1 MAMHAGI
8 GLSKVLLLVGAGFT
22 GSIMLRNGRLSDI
35 LSELQ
40 DMLKGLEKSAEKAG
54 TNSELSDALS
64 TQVRRLSMEV
74 RQLASARP
82 VTVISGNSGQAGNM
96 TSLIVPAAT
105 LGALGYGY
113 MWWKG
118 VSLSDLMYVTKRNMA
133 NAVSNLTKHLEQ
145 VSDALAKTK
154 RHLTQ
159 RIEGLDGKLDEQK
172 EISGQIKQEVTDAC
186 GRLENIGFEL
196 DNLQRLVWGLD
207 EKMNAIEDKQNF
219 ACAGVM
225 YLVRYAEGKGGK
237 MPDSLQDGLKG
248 ANRRGFNAGSLK
260 GLQHI
265 TAAIESGNFDKSK
278 TESILQNEIDSL
290 DNKKGLSRTTSIKC

>member
-1 MAMHAGI
+1 MAMHAGM

-22 GSIMLRNGRLSDI
+22 GSIVLRNGRLSDM
-35 LSELQ
+35 LAELQ
-40 DMLKGLEKSAEKAG
+40 DMLKGFEKSAEKAG
-54 TNSELSDALS
+54 PDSELNDALT
-64 TQVRRLSMEV
+64 TQVRRLAMEV

-82 VTVISGNSGQAGNM
+82 VTVFSGSGQAGNV

-118 VSLSDLMYVTKRNMA
+118 ISFSDLMYVTKRNMA

-196 DNLQRLVWGLD
+196 DSLQRLVWGLD
-207 EKMNAIEDKQNF
+207 EKMNVIEDKQNF
-219 ACAGVM
+219 ACSGVL

-237 MPDSLQDGLKG
+237 VPEFLQDGLKG

-278 TESILQNEIDSL
+278 TEAIFQNEMDSL

>member
-1 MAMHAGI
+1 MAMQAGM
-8 GLSKVLLLVGAGFT
+8 GLSKVLLIVGAGFT

-35 LSELQ
+35 LAELQ
-40 DMLKGLEKSAEKAG
+40 EMIKGLEKSAEKAG
-54 TNSELSDALS
+54 TDPELNDALAS
-64 TQVRRLSMEV
+64 QVRRLAMEV
-74 RQLASARP
+74 RQLATARP
-82 VTVISGNSGQAGNM
+82 ITVLSGNSGQAGNI
-96 TSLIVPAAT
+96 TSLVVPAAT

-118 VSLSDLMYVTKRNMA
+118 ISFSDLMYVTKRNMA

-186 GRLENIGFEL
+186 GRLENIGFEIN
-196 DNLQRLVWGLD
+196 NLQHLVWGLD
-207 EKMNAIEDKQNF
+207 EKMNTIEDKQNF

-237 MPDSLQDGLKG
+237 MPDFLQDGLKS

-265 TAAIESGNFDKSK
+265 TAAIDSGNFDKTK
-278 TESILQNEIDSL
+278 TQAILQID
-290 DNKKGLSRTTSIKC
+290 